1 MFTFAALVAVIGS
14 ACSVGGRDA
23 TSGRAHSAPPPLH
36 LPTLS
41 AGEPCPI
48 SQGRQL
54 SPAFAPGLGTGPAYP
69 VGIPNG
75 VLRFEY
81 PPSRT
86 NTIFGDSDWGGQ
98 KVLWVVDP
106 SYHGAVLIRG
116 GRLDGT
122 ESVRFGSAR
131 DPARLLWLPLEAST
145 VSGGWPNYPSYT
157 RLRAAG
163 CYGYQIDGRSFSK
176 VIVFRAVIVQPQ

>member
-1 MFTFAALVAVIGS
+1 MFTFVALVAVIGS

-23 TSGRAHSAPPPLH
+23 SSGRARSAPPPLH
-36 LPTLS
+36 LPALS
-41 AGEPCPI
+41 AGDRCPI
-48 SQGRQL
+48 SQPRQL

-86 NTIFGDSDWGGQ
+86 NTGFGDSDWGGQ

-122 ESVRFGSAR
+122 ESVRFGPGHN
-131 DPARLLWLPLEAST
+131 PAQQLRLSIEPGNMT
-145 VSGGWPNYPSYT
+145 GGWANYPSYT

-176 VIVFRAVIVQPQ
+176 VIVFRAVIIQPQ

>member
-1 MFTFAALVAVIGS
+1 VFTFAALVAVIGS

-23 TSGRAHSAPPPLH
+23 SSGRAKSVPPPLH
-36 LPTLS
+36 LPALA
-41 AGEPCPI
+41 AGDRCPI
-48 SQGRQL
+48 SQPHQL
-54 SPAFAPGLGTGPAYP
+54 SPAFGPGLGTGPAYP
-69 VGIPNG
+69 VGIANG

-81 PPSRT
+81 PPSPT
-86 NTIFGDSDWGGQ
+86 NTMFGDSDWGGQ

-122 ESVRFGSAR
+122 ESVRFGSGR
-131 DPARLLWLPLEAST
+131 TPAQQLRLAAEPGNT
-145 VSGGWPNYPSYT
+145 TGGWLNYPSYT

-163 CYGYQIDGRSFSK
+163 CYAYQIDGRSFSN
-176 VIVFRAVIVQPQ
+176 VIVFRAAVIRPQ

>member
-1 MFTFAALVAVIGS
+1 VFTFVALVAVIGS

-23 TSGRAHSAPPPLH
+23 SSNGAHPAPPPLH
-36 LPTLS
+36 LPALS
-41 AGEPCPI
+41 AGDRCPI
-48 SQGRQL
+48 SQPRQL
-54 SPAFAPGLGTGPAYP
+54 SSAFAPGLGTGPAYP

-81 PPSRT
+81 PPTAT
-86 NTIFGDSDWGGQ
+86 NTPFGDSDWGGQ

-122 ESVRFGSAR
+122 EALRFGPDR
-131 DPARLLWLPLEAST
+131 DPARQLRLPPEPGNMT
-145 VSGGWPNYPSYT
+145 GGWLNHPSYT

-163 CYGYQIDGRSFSK
+163 CYGYQIDGSSFSK
-176 VIVFRAVIVQPQ
+176 VIVFRAVIAPPQ